1 MSKAKQHLTIKQ
13 QLLAIIEE
21 KLDDQ
26 NAKGL
31 KNYGQTIDDV
41 DQNLYDW
48 SIMALEESL
57 DANQYLLKEIIRL
70 RGMIE

>member
-1 MSKAKQHLTIKQ
+1 MSKVKKHLTIKE

-21 KLDDQ
+21 KLDEQ

-31 KNYGQTIDDV
+31 KNYGQTIDECPEGDYNWL
-41 DQNLYDW
+41 Q
-48 SIMALEESL
+48 MALEESL